1 MPFPSDRVAMGAAFV
16 QPTDEVR
23 MLSMLTDL
31 ARHAG
36 QLTLTVLFMGI
47 LAAVLYGETNLGVLL
62 GVVSNAPR

>member
-1 MPFPSDRVAMGAAFV
+1 MGAAFV
-16 QPTDEVR
+16 NLLDEDR

-36 QLTLTVLFMGI
+36 QLTLTVLFMGL
-47 LAAVLYGETNLGVLL
+47 LAAALYGETSLGVLL